1 MPMFKVACKW
11 NGEPWEKDIEA
22 EDEGDCAEHIYL
34 WAVIGAKANITELD
48 IKKNTSAVTHRT
60 NTR

>member
-1 MPMFKVACKW
+1 MPMFKVTCKW
-11 NGEPWEKDIEA
+11 NDEPWSKDIEA

-48 IKKNTSAVTHRT
+48 IKEIPQQ
-60 NTR
+60 